1 MSYLDTI
8 NNLSQNI
15 VARQNHIQS
24 MMDEN
29 IQSQARGLED
39 KFKNNLDA
47 WQQGADIL
55 GTASGA
61 YHMGRHVY
69 QKFNNKGLRAALST
83 AKDEIDKLKNKR
95 SGRPESDE
103 AENPSEESGT
113 SEATGG
119 QSPPENQGDIRSSQ
133 ATDDAGAEN
142 SGTVQPEDSTG
153 EGATSNQ
160 NPSRQPEEGGGDRAS
175 GQESG
180 DLQGSGDT
188 PTQAQ
193 VDAQAP
199 AGDNAPAIGGESDN
213 PFSIRNYMGEDDLI
227 DLNRRGT
234 ALQPGGSEPEATST
248 VQDNVR
254 VVQPADADTPQYNNT
269 VEFQSGQAPT
279 QPATSGDNLT
289 ATSQAGVDQTAD
301 ESVKSVFPEG
311 TAPSEGGG
319 ALLEKTGQEL
329 SSETGEMVGKTVGR
343 SLGDAVLDALPEVS
357 TVLDAIPVVGEIG
370 SVVVGLVD
378 LFRGIFHKDPSQQD
392 LNNIRGQQAVG
403 ISSSGVDASTIKQSL
418 QAGGN

>member
-15 VARQNHIQS
+15 TARENHIQS

-39 KFKNNLDA
+39 KFKNNVDA

-69 QKFNNKGLRAALST
+69 RKFQNKGLKAALST
-83 AKDEIDKLKNKR
+83 AKDELDKIKNKR
-95 SGRPESDE
+95 SGRPASDE
-103 AENPSEESGT
+103 AKNPSEEAGT

-119 QSPPENQGDIRSSQ
+119 QAPPENQGNIRSGQ
-133 ATDDAGAEN
+133 ATDDAGADN
-142 SGTVQPEDSTG
+142 SGTVKPEESTG

-160 NPSRQPEEGGGDRAS
+160 NPSRQPEEGGGERAE
-175 GQESG
+175 GEESG
-180 DLQGSGDT
+180 DLQGST
-188 PTQAQ
+188 PTQTDI
-193 VDAQAP
+193 DAQAP
-199 AGDNAPAIGGESDN
+199 AGDNGAAVGGESDN
-213 PFSIRNYMGEDDLI
+213 PFSLKNYMGEDEFADFS
-227 DLNRRGT
+227 RKAT
-234 ALQPGGSEPEATST
+234 PLQSGGAEPETATS
-248 VQDNVR
+248 VPDNVR
-254 VVQPADADTPQYNNT
+254 VVQPGDADTPQYNNT
-269 VEFQSGQAPT
+269 VDFQSGAKPT
-279 QPATSGDNLT
+279 EPASSGDNLT

-301 ESVKSVFPEG
+301 ASTLSKFPEG

-343 SLGDAVLDALPEVS
+343 TLGDSVLDALPEVS

-378 LFRGIFHKDPSQQD
+378 LFRGIFHQAPTQKD

>member
-15 VARQNHIQS
+15 SARENHIQS
-24 MMDEN
+24 MMDMG
-29 IQSQARGLED
+29 IQAQARGLED
-39 KFKNNLDA
+39 KFKNNIDA
-47 WQQGADIL
+47 WAQGADIL

-69 QKFNNKGLRAALST
+69 KKFQNEGLKSALSS
-83 AKDEIDKLKNKR
+83 AKEEVENLKNKR
-95 SGRPESDE
+95 SGRPASDE
-103 AENPSEESGT
+103 AKNPSEEAGT

-119 QSPPENQGDIRSSQ
+119 QAPPENQGNIRSGQ
-133 ATDDAGAEN
+133 ATEEAGADN
-142 SGTVQPEDSTG
+142 SGTVQPSDSTG

-160 NPSRQPEEGGGDRAS
+160 NPSRQPEEGGGERAE
-175 GQESG
+175 GEESG
-180 DLQGSGDT
+180 DLQGST

-199 AGDNAPAIGGESDN
+199 AGDSGAAVGGEGDN
-213 PFSIRNYMGEDDLI
+213 PFRISNYLGEDELQDMG
-227 DLNRRGT
+227 RKGT
-234 ALQPGGSEPEATST
+234 ALQSGGAEAETATS
-248 VQDNVR
+248 VPDNVR
-254 VVQPADADTPQYNNT
+254 VVQPGASDTPQYNNT
-269 VEFQSGQAPT
+269 VDFQSGAKPT
-279 QPATSGDNLT
+279 EPASSGDLT
-289 ATSQAGVDQTAD
+289 ATSQAGVDQIPDASTLSKFPAD
-301 ESVKSVFPEG
+301 

-319 ALLEKTGQEL
+319 ALLDKTGVEL

-343 SLGDAVLDALPEVS
+343 TLGDSVLDALPEVS

-378 LFRGIFHKDPSQQD
+378 LFRGIFHQDPSQKD
-392 LNNIRGQQAVG
+392 LNNIRGQQSIG
-403 ISSSGVDASTIKQSL
+403 ISSSGVDASSIKQSL